1 MPRQALNLVVAM
13 SPDRGPIG
21 VCRVSCVVTNTDRN
35 STPLRWVSTKRAR
48 SSLGQALPSLPLIT
62 TRFLLAAAYG
72 GAAAVAASGNQI
84 FVTLQKGNEYPP
96 LVVDVRVKYE
106 QTVSDIRAAVARK
119 TGVPADKQQL
129 FWHQKELTTAY
140 DHKTLLEMHLHT
152 GFSLKGYDL
161 VSPFALPI

>member
-1 MPRQALNLVVAM
+1 M
-13 SPDRGPIG
+13 
-21 VCRVSCVVTNTDRN
+21 
-35 STPLRWVSTKRAR
+35 
-48 SSLGQALPSLPLIT
+48 
-62 TRFLLAAAYG
+62 AAYG

-84 FVTLQKGNEYPP
+84 FVTLQKGDEYPP

-106 QTVSDIRAAVARK
+106 QTVSDIRAAVAKK

-129 FWHQKELTTAY
+129 FWHHKELTAAY

-161 VSPFALPI
+161 TQEPVYWPPVKQTDEGLVVDVSAHQ

>member
-1 MPRQALNLVVAM
+1 
-13 SPDRGPIG
+13 
-21 VCRVSCVVTNTDRN
+21 VSHRWD
-35 STPLRWVSTKRAR
+35 PL
-48 SSLGQALPSLPLIT
+48 T
-62 TRFLLAAAYG
+62 TFLDAAAYG

-96 LVVDVRVKYE
+96 LVIDVRVKYE
-106 QTVSDIRAAVARK
+106 QTVSDIRAAVAKK

-161 VSPFALPI
+161 VSPFALPMLHWASWTADVMTHELSDYFVCNLMLKSCTILVQMPEASCSL

>member
-1 MPRQALNLVVAM
+1 MGKHTACTVRL
-13 SPDRGPIG
+13 
-21 VCRVSCVVTNTDRN
+21 
-35 STPLRWVSTKRAR
+35 R
-48 SSLGQALPSLPLIT
+48 SSVTLSLHSLESHRRRLST
-62 TRFLLAAAYG
+62 TFLHAAAYG

-106 QTVSDIRAAVARK
+106 QTVSDIRAAVAKK

-129 FWHQKELTTAY
+129 FWHQKELTAAH
-140 DHKTLLEMHLHT
+140 DNKTLLEMHLHT

-161 VSPFALPI
+161 VSTFALPVLHQASCTVDVMTHEVSDYLYAIHAQLMHNS